1 MIAIG
6 DNAKAVHNGSVAIGS
21 NAVSATNAVV
31 TTNTIAGTTY
41 NVVSG
46 TENVGALSI
55 GSETIKRQIKNV
67 GAGEVSATSTDAI
80 NGSQLHGTNTAI
92 NTLNIKVDAN
102 KAAQDIVND
111 AQAQYNKENDAKNDA
126 QDKAITAAKTEVA
139 KGNGINVT
147 ERTGANGQ
155 SVYTVSLIDDN
166 LVKYDDPSKT
176 SVTFG
181 GVGATAPVKLT
192 NVQAGDIS
200 ADSTDAING
209 SQLHETNTAVNN
221 LNVKVDANKAAQDAY
236 NAANDAKNA
245 EQDRAI
251 AAAKT
256 EVKQGDG
263 IAVSEGTGANGQSIY
278 TVALDQKTKDTLAQV
293 EKKADKDYVDSE
305 NSRQDSDIKA
315 AKTEVA
321 AGTNIASVTQTT
333 GADGQSIYTVNA
345 KGSTSDAGSDYVTV
359 EGVDMGDNT
368 TKYVLDLSDKS
379 KAVLDD
385 VKNKAYTAD
394 VDAKNALQDA
404 AIDKNAD
411 DIAELDGIAVKYDSK
426 DKTSVTLGGDG
437 AAEPVALTNVKD
449 GDISAESKDAINGS
463 QLHTVVQEQAATD
476 KAQDDAIRAAKTE
489 VKQGDGIAVSEG
501 AGANGQS
508 IYTVALDQK
517 TKDTLAEVDK
527 KAYTADVDAKNAL
540 QDAAIKAAKSQ
551 VKAGSNIAGIVETK
565 GADGQSIYT
574 VNAKG
579 STSDAG
585 SDYVTVEGV
594 DMGDN
599 TTKYVLDL
607 SDKSKAVLD
616 DVKNKAYTADV
627 DAKNALQDAA
637 IDKNADDIAELDG
650 IAVKYDSKD
659 KTSVTLGGDGAAEP
673 VALTNVKDGDI
684 SAESKDAINGSQ
696 LHTVVQEQ
704 AATDKAQDDAIR
716 AAKTEVK
723 QGDGIAVSEGA
734 GANGQSIYT
743 VALDQKTK
751 DTLAEVD
758 KKAYTADVDAKN
770 ALQDAAIKAAKSQV
784 KAGSNIAGIVET
796 KGADGQSIYTVN
808 AKGSTSDAGSDYVTV
823 EGVDMGDN
831 TTKYV
836 LDLSDKSKAVLDD
849 VANKADKTYVD
860 REVKAAKTEV
870 KAGTNIAS
878 VVETKGE
885 NGQSIYTVNA
895 HNNTTEVG
903 SEYLSLTNTAGPNN
917 TTVQTVDLSDMTK
930 AALAK
935 IDGKAD
941 QTYVDSR
948 FGDVNNRLD
957 AHERRFGELDDKL
970 EAQGASAMAVA
981 GLLQSYRAGQSN
993 ASVAIGQNGSKQ
1005 AIAFGV
1011 NALSDGGKWGVK
1023 ATLAANT
1030 EKNVSGSVGV
1040 GWFW

>member
-1 MIAIG
+1 M
-6 DNAKAVHNGSVAIGS
+6 
-21 NAVSATNAVV
+21 
-31 TTNTIAGTTY
+31 
-41 NVVSG
+41 VSG

-616 DVKNKAYTADV
+616 DV
-627 DAKNALQDAA
+627 
-637 IDKNADDIAELDG
+637 
-650 IAVKYDSKD
+650 
-659 KTSVTLGGDGAAEP
+659 
-673 VALTNVKDGDI
+673 
-684 SAESKDAINGSQ
+684 
-696 LHTVVQEQ
+696 
-704 AATDKAQDDAIR
+704 
-716 AAKTEVK
+716 
-723 QGDGIAVSEGA
+723 
-734 GANGQSIYT
+734 
-743 VALDQKTK
+743 
-751 DTLAEVD
+751 
-758 KKAYTADVDAKN
+758 
-770 ALQDAAIKAAKSQV
+770 
-784 KAGSNIAGIVET
+784 
-796 KGADGQSIYTVN
+796 
-808 AKGSTSDAGSDYVTV
+808 
-823 EGVDMGDN
+823 
-831 TTKYV
+831 
-836 LDLSDKSKAVLDD
+836 
-849 VANKADKTYVD
+849 ANKADKTYVD